1 MLSRM
6 AKHSPE
12 IDHLF
17 MALSDPTRR
26 AVVARLARGQA
37 SVGELA
43 AGHEMALPTF
53 MAHLAKLERAGLIR
67 TEKAGRVR
75 RCALVPGAFAPAASW
90 LDEQRQ
96 LWEARLD
103 RFDDYVMRQVEETRD
118 EP

>member
-1 MLSRM
+1 M

-12 IDHLF
+12 LDHLF

-26 AVVARLARGQA
+26 TVLARLARGAA

-43 AGHEMALPTF
+43 AGHDMALPTF

-75 RCALVPGAFAPAASW
+75 RCELVPGAFAPAESW
-90 LDEQRQ
+90 LDEQRR

-103 RFDDYVMRQVEETRD
+103 RLDDYVMRLVKETHD
-118 EP
+118 DP

>member
-1 MLSRM
+1 M

-12 IDHLF
+12 LDYLF

-26 AVVARLARGQA
+26 AVVARLTRGEA
-37 SVGELA
+37 TVGELA

-75 RCALVPGAFAPAASW
+75 RCFLVPGAFAPAVSW
-90 LDEQRQ
+90 LEEQRR

-103 RFDDYVMRQVEETRD
+103 RFDDYVTRLAEETRD
-118 EP
+118 GP

>member
-1 MLSRM
+1 M

-12 IDHLF
+12 LDHLF

-26 AVVARLARGQA
+26 AVLARLARGEA
-37 SVGELA
+37 TVGELA

-53 MAHLAKLERAGLIR
+53 MAHLGKLERAGLIR

-75 RCALVPGAFAPAASW
+75 RVALVPGAFAPATSW
-90 LDEQRQ
+90 LEEQRR

-103 RFDDYVMRQVEETRD
+103 RFDDYVMQLVKETRD
-118 EP
+118 DP

>member
-1 MLSRM
+1 M

-12 IDHLF
+12 LDHLF

-26 AVVARLARGQA
+26 AVVAQLARGPA
-37 SVGELA
+37 TVGELA

-67 TEKAGRVR
+67 TEKTGRVR
-75 RCALVPGAFAPAASW
+75 QCALVPGAFAPVTGW
-90 LDEQRQ
+90 LEEQRR

-103 RFDDYVMRQVEETRD
+103 RFDDYVMRLVEETRD